1 MKIVLCNG
9 DSLGMPRENVSFQN
23 SWYFKLAKDNTHK
36 NYFFVNNFR
45 RAFNT
50 SELLSKDFLENYDP
64 SIVILQV
71 GIVDCAPRLYK
82 NKSILIKIINRLP
95 LTSKAF
101 WWVSKRVKKRSI
113 DNADISLELFRKNMI
128 NYLTRC
134 EETKIKQCI
143 IIKIQTPGSA
153 MTKKNPDIIKAV
165 KLYNN
170 IFDDVSA
177 QFNFVTIISPLDS
190 GNNEDY
196 LEDGYHVNE
205 KGFQKV
211 YNQLKK
217 VFDERN

>member
-9 DSLGMPRENVSFQN
+9 DSLGMPRENVSFQD
-23 SWYFKLAKDNTHK
+23 SWYFKLANDNAHK

-50 SELLSKDFLENYDP
+50 SELSSKDFLENYQP
-64 SIVILQV
+64 NIVILQV

-82 NKSILIKIINRLP
+82 TNSLLVKIINRLP
-95 LTSKAF
+95 FINKVF
-101 WWVSKRVKKRSI
+101 WKLSKRFKKRNLA
-113 DNADISLELFRKNMI
+113 NADVPLDIFRKNI
-128 NYLTRC
+128 FDYLTRC
-134 EETKIKQCI
+134 KENKIEWCI
-143 IIKIQTPGSA
+143 IIKIQTPGAA
-153 MTKKNPDIIKAV
+153 MIKKNPDIIKAV
-165 KLYNN
+165 KMYNN

-190 GNNEDY
+190 GSSEDY

-211 YNQLKK
+211 FNELKK
-217 VFDERN
+217 VFNERS